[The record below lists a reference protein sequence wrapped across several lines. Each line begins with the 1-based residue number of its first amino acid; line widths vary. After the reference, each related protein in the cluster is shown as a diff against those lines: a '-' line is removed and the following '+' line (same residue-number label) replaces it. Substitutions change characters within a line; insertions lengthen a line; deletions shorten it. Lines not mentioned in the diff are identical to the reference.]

1 MPQRLHSQILIF
13 FLQALLFSVFP
24 DDQWGLLWVSGIA
37 IVKVHPGAKVQLLL
51 ESLSFLMG
59 ILLITDATN

>member
-13 FLQALLFSVFP
+13 LLPALLFSVFP
-24 DDQWGLLWVSGIA
+24 GDQWGLLWVSGIA